1 MVVMEDVN
9 PFALEPE
16 QVEMIRAGFYFIL
29 IAVAVYIFSSMVIKL
44 IFRAFVID
52 HYILNDEQ
60 QAKYKTTFRP
70 TIDPNKYDPKV
81 LE

>member
-1 MVVMEDVN
+1 MEDLN
-9 PFALEPE
+9 PFALEPD
-16 QVEMIRAGFYFIL
+16 QAEMIRAAFYFVL

-52 HYILNDEQ
+52 HFILNDEQ
-60 QAKYKTTFRP
+60 QAKYKTSFRP
-70 TIDPNKYDPKV
+70 ILDTKKYDQRS

>member
-1 MVVMEDVN
+1 MEDVN

-16 QVEMIRAGFYFIL
+16 QAEMIRAGFYFIL

-52 HYILNDEQ
+52 HFILNDEQ
-60 QAKYKTTFRP
+60 QAKYKTSFRP
-70 TIDPNKYDPKV
+70 ILDPNKHNPKS

>member
-1 MVVMEDVN
+1 MEGVN

-16 QVEMIRAGFYFIL
+16 QVEMIRAAFYFLL
-29 IAVAVYIFSSMVIKL
+29 IAVAVYIFSSMLIKL

-52 HYILNDEQ
+52 HFILNDEQ
-60 QAKYKTTFRP
+60 QAKYKTSFRP
-70 TIDPNKYDPKV
+70 ILDLNKHNPKS